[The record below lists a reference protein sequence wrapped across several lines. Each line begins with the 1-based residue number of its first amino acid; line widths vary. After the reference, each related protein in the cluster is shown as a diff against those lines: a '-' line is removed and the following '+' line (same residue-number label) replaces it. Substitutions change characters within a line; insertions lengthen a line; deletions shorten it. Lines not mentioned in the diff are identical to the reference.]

1 MRAVSGA
8 MYSGV
13 PNTTPCWVTR
23 PSVASGSRTLATPK
37 SRIFTKS
44 NAFSRS
50 VIVCSPDS
58 SVIWRT
64 SSRRPSRRVSITFS
78 GLRSRW
84 TIPFACA
91 APSAPAIWFTMVI
104 ARSRS
109 RRRSRCR
116 TRVERLALQVL
127 HHEEDR
133 AVVRLAEVGD
143 VDDVGVVD
151 EARRARLAQEALDRL
166 LAAAVAV
173 VEDLHRHLF
182 ADVDVLAAVDDAHAA
197 APDDLVQ
204 LVLADGGTGSGVGGD
219 HLVQIRIAPRQAL
232 GEYSS
237 G

>member
-23 PSVASGSRTLATPK
+23 PSLASGSRTLATPK

-50 VIVCSPDS
+50 LIVCSPDS
-58 SVIWRT
+58 SVIWRI
-64 SSRRPSRRVSITFS
+64 SSRRPSRGVSMMFS
-78 GLRSRW
+78 GLRSRC

-91 APSAPAIWFTMVI
+91 APSAPAIWLTIVI

-109 RRRSRCR
+109 RRRSRDS
-116 TRVERLALQVL
+116 TRVQRLAVQQL

-143 VDDVGVVD
+143 VDDVRVVD
-151 EARRARLAQEALDRL
+151 QARRARLAQEALDRFV
-166 LAAAVAV
+166 AAAVTL
-173 VEDLHRHLF
+173 VEDLHGDFL
-182 ADVDVLAAVDDAHAA
+182 ADVDVLRRGTRRPCRRGRRSRAACTCRPSCRLGRPRESSCSMSDRASTS
-197 APDDLVQ
+197 
-204 LVLADGGTGSGVGGD
+204 GG
-219 HLVQIRIAPRQAL
+219 
-232 GEYSS
+232 E
-237 G
+237 